1 MVTLMAFYC
10 LHHIETKHNV
20 RQKHNMVVNHVIN
33 SRAYEMLTFARI
45 LLSQR
50 NLLIIS
56 VSDCN

>member
-20 RQKHNMVVNHVIN
+20 RQKHKMVVNHVTN
-33 SRAYEMLTFARI
+33 RAYEMLTFARI
-45 LLSQR
+45 LLSHR